1 MSEILLMLFNEIVF
15 GPIKSRRLG
24 ISLGINLL
32 PVSGKIC
39 TFDCIY
45 CECGYNADGRT
56 KQGFPPR
63 KAVSQALEVKLQ
75 ELQAAGTIPDVFTFS
90 GNGEPTLHPEFEEII
105 GDTIELRNK
114 YFSEAK
120 ISVLSNST
128 MIDKESVFRALNKVD
143 NNILKLDSVF
153 EDKAEL
159 LDQPLQS
166 SFSIV
171 KIIENLK
178 RFNGNLIVQTIFLKG
193 VHNGQCID
201 STNEEEVSAWIEAL
215 KEINPKQVMI
225 YTIDRKTPEKN
236 LQKVSLEELNI
247 IAAKLKNAGF
257 DVSVSG

>member
-1 MSEILLMLFNEIVF
+1 MLFHEIIF

-32 PVSGKIC
+32 PSTGKIC

-45 CECGYNADGRT
+45 CECGYNADGHT

-63 KAVSQALEVKLQ
+63 EAVAQALEVKLQ
-75 ELQAAGTIPDVFTFS
+75 ELKATGITPDVFTFS
-90 GNGEPTLHPEFEEII
+90 GNGEPTLHPEFEGII
-105 GDTIELRNK
+105 DDTIELRNK
-114 YFSEAK
+114 YFPEAK

-153 EDKAEL
+153 EDKAKF

-166 SFSIV
+166 SFSV
-171 KIIENLK
+171 AGLIENLK
-178 RFNGNLIVQTIFLKG
+178 RFKGNLIIQTIFLKG
-193 VHNGQCID
+193 AHNGQYID
-201 STNEEEVSAWIEAL
+201 NTNEEEVNAWIAVL

-225 YTIDRKTPEKN
+225 YTIDRATPEKN
-236 LQKVSLEELNI
+236 LQKVSLEELNV
-247 IAAKLKNAGF
+247 IAEKLKKAGF

>member
-1 MSEILLMLFNEIVF
+1 MLFHEIVF

-32 PVSGKIC
+32 PTSGKIC

-63 KAVSQALEVKLQ
+63 ETVAQALKAKLQ
-75 ELQAAGTIPDVFTFS
+75 ELKSSGITPDVITFS
-90 GNGEPTLHPEFEEII
+90 GNGEPTLHPEFESII
-105 GDTIELRNK
+105 DDTIEFRNK
-114 YFSEAK
+114 YFPQAK

-128 MIDKESVFRALNKVD
+128 MIDKESVFRALNKID

-153 EDKAEL
+153 DDSAKL
-159 LDQPLQS
+159 IDQPLQS
-166 SFSIV
+166 SFSV
-171 KIIENLK
+171 TKLIENLK
-178 RFNGNLIVQTIFLKG
+178 RFKGNLIIQTIFLKG
-193 VHNGQCID
+193 VHNGQYID
-201 STNEEEVSAWIEAL
+201 NTNEEEVNAWINVL

-225 YTIDRKTPEKN
+225 YTIDRATPEKN
-236 LQKVSLEELNI
+236 LQKISLEELNI
-247 IAAKLKNAGF
+247 IAKKLKKAGF

>member
-1 MSEILLMLFNEIVF
+1 MLFHEIIF

-32 PVSGKIC
+32 PSSGKIC

-63 KAVSQALEVKLQ
+63 EAVEQALEVKLQ
-75 ELQAAGTIPDVFTFS
+75 ELKATGIIPDVFTFS
-90 GNGEPTLHPEFEEII
+90 GNGEPTLHPEFEGII
-105 GDTIELRNK
+105 DDTIELRNK
-114 YFSEAK
+114 YFPEAK

-153 EDKAEL
+153 EDKAKL
-159 LDQPLQS
+159 VDQPLQS
-166 SFSIV
+166 SFSVAGLI
-171 KIIENLK
+171 KNLK

-193 VHNGQCID
+193 VHNGQYID
-201 STNEEEVSAWIEAL
+201 NTDEKEVNAWIEVL

-225 YTIDRKTPEKN
+225 YTIDRATPEKN
-236 LQKVSLEELNI
+236 LQKVSLEELNV
-247 IAAKLKNAGF
+247 IAEKLKKEGF
-257 DVSVSG
+257 KVSVSG